1 MPLVP
6 DDEAEP
12 IEAQSRWTESLINIT
27 GQGLSTSATRTAGYQ
42 IATSWGS
49 YPRRAAG
56 NMASPAQPVS
66 ERPSGQETMGT
77 TARTAAAATARTSWT
92 AQFLRGGTSHRQA
105 MATVARTTP
114 VATCTHAQVHM

>member
-1 MPLVP
+1 MTGAWPPSFPSWWMCPATPLVP

-12 IEAQSRWTESLINIT
+12 IEAQSRWTESFINIT

-49 YPRRAAG
+49 YPRRATG

-66 ERPSGQETMGT
+66 ERPSGD
-77 TARTAAAATARTSWT
+77 RKS
-92 AQFLRGGTSHRQA
+92 
-105 MATVARTTP
+105 V
-114 VATCTHAQVHM
+114 V